1 MRLKKHLTILSASI
15 LVLLA
20 CESKEKQVKTIDL
33 GAFTIDAPTSWHPIK
48 QAGIDS
54 YVGQIAIDD
63 GDTLFFDL
71 GWYSNDLSEDPLF
84 TVHHK
89 NIYLLDEE
97 LLYKED
103 SLVYTFVG
111 TTDSINVNRYF
122 KDSVSW
128 ETIDNRRAKIV
139 RPKKTGVGTTGIFI
153 DSLWQ
158 AGSAVDRF
166 QMNGKNLKPEN
177 EKLLLAA
184 IKTIKFHRGE

>member
-1 MRLKKHLTILSASI
+1 MNRLKKHLSILCASI
-15 LVLLA
+15 LLLLA

-33 GAFTIDAPTSWHPIK
+33 GAFTIDAPTSWHPVK
-48 QAGIDS
+48 QAGVDS
-54 YVGQIAIDD
+54 YVGQIAIDG

-71 GWYSNDLSEDPLF
+71 GWYSNDLSEGPMF
-84 TVHHK
+84 TVHDK

-97 LLYKED
+97 LLNKED

-122 KDSVSW
+122 KDSVTW
-128 ETIDNRRAKIV
+128 EIIDNRRAKIV
-139 RPKKTGVGTTGIFI
+139 RPKKTGLGRTGIFI

-166 QMNGKNLKPEN
+166 QMNGKNLKAEN
-177 EKLLLAA
+177 ERQLLTA
-184 IKTIKFHRGE
+184 IRTLKFKHD

>member
-1 MRLKKHLTILSASI
+1 MNRLKKHLSIFSASI
-15 LVLLA
+15 LLLLA

-33 GAFTIDAPTSWHPIK
+33 GAFTIDAPTSWHPVK

-71 GWYSNDLSEDPLF
+71 GWYSNDLSEDQLF
-84 TVHHK
+84 TVHEK

-97 LLYKED
+97 LLHKKD

-122 KDSVSW
+122 KDSITW
-128 ETIDNRRAKIV
+128 EIIDNRRAKIV
-139 RPKKTGVGTTGIFI
+139 RPKKTGIGTTGIFI
-153 DSLWQ
+153 DSVWQ

-166 QMNGKNLKPEN
+166 QINGKNLKPEN
-177 EKLLLAA
+177 EKQFLTSIRTL
-184 IKTIKFHRGE
+184 KFTRK

>member
-1 MRLKKHLTILSASI
+1 MRIKQHLILLTAST
-15 LVLLA
+15 LLLLLA
-20 CESKEKQVKTIDL
+20 CKSKEKQLKTIDL
-33 GAFTIDAPTSWHPIK
+33 GSFTIEAPTSWHPIK

-63 GDTLFFDL
+63 RDTLFFDL
-71 GWYSNDLSEDPLF
+71 GWYSNDLSEDQLF
-84 TVHHK
+84 TVHEK

-97 LLYKED
+97 LLYNED

-122 KDSVSW
+122 KDSVAW
-128 ETIDNRRAKIV
+128 EVIDNRRAKIV

-177 EKLLLAA
+177 EKHLLTA
-184 IKTIKFHRGE
+184 IRTLKFKNN